1 MTWKGKVFIQKSRN
15 DVLEIIMPEIEVE
28 TIGKRNLIKDPV
40 YKKVDQIGRVLVGKE
55 LAGREVLVLVLEP
68 VNPDDKAK
76 FVKVWK
82 G

>member
-1 MTWKGKVFIQKSRN
+1 
-15 DVLEIIMPEIEVE
+15 MPEIEVE

-76 FVKVWK
+76 FVKV
-82 G
+82 

>member
-1 MTWKGKVFIQKSRN
+1 MSG
-15 DVLEIIMPEIEVE
+15 IEVE

-76 FVKVWK
+76 FVKV
-82 G
+82 

>member
-1 MTWKGKVFIQKSRN
+1 
-15 DVLEIIMPEIEVE
+15 MPEIEVE
-28 TIGKRNLIKDPV
+28 TIGKRNLIKNPV

-76 FVKVWK
+76 FVKV
-82 G
+82 

>member
-1 MTWKGKVFIQKSRN
+1 
-15 DVLEIIMPEIEVE
+15 MPKIEVE
-28 TIGKRNLIKDPV
+28 TIGNRNFIKDPV

-76 FVKVWK
+76 FVKV
-82 G
+82 

>member
-1 MTWKGKVFIQKSRN
+1 
-15 DVLEIIMPEIEVE
+15 MPDIEVE

-76 FVKVWK
+76 FVKV
-82 G
+82 

>member
-1 MTWKGKVFIQKSRN
+1 
-15 DVLEIIMPEIEVE
+15 MPKIEVE

-76 FVKVWK
+76 FVKV
-82 G
+82 

>member
-1 MTWKGKVFIQKSRN
+1 MT
-15 DVLEIIMPEIEVE
+15 EIEVE

-55 LAGREVLVLVLEP
+55 LAGREVLILVLEP

-76 FVKVWK
+76 FVKV
-82 G
+82 

>member
-1 MTWKGKVFIQKSRN
+1 MTYKGKVFIQKSRN

-76 FVKVWK
+76 FVKV
-82 G
+82 